1 MLKSFRILKRPFEFV
16 PDGRGMSTRVRTF
29 TAMEANGQ
37 RVLIIGATSG
47 IGRALAE
54 LLLSSGNVVGITGR
68 RETLL
73 GELHSRW
80 PDRCHFRAF
89 DVTDTGT
96 CVRNLETLVNEMGGV
111 DVVVI
116 SAGGGDVNP
125 ALDFALEERMI
136 ELNVR
141 AFTQLVDWA
150 FNYFKRRGGGHLAAI
165 SSVAGMRGSRQAP
178 AYSAT
183 KAYQIAYLQG
193 LRQKA
198 RKEQTGITV
207 TDICPGFVDTPAA
220 KSPTRFWVA
229 SLPKAARQ
237 IQDGLRKRRKV
248 IYVTSR
254 WRLVAFLFRQLPGPL
269 HERL

>member
-1 MLKSFRILKRPFEFV
+1 
-16 PDGRGMSTRVRTF
+16 MSAMVRTF
-29 TAMEANGQ
+29 TAMGRNEQ

-47 IGRALAE
+47 IGRALAG
-54 LLLSSGNVVGITGR
+54 LLASEGHIVGATGR
-68 RETLL
+68 REGLL
-73 GELHSRW
+73 RELDSSW
-80 PDRCHFRAF
+80 PGKCYFRAF
-89 DVTDTGT
+89 DVTDTDT
-96 CVRNLETLVNEMGGV
+96 CIGHLEAVVADMGGV

-125 ALDFALEERMI
+125 DLDFALEKRMI
-136 ELNVR
+136 DLNVG
-141 AFTQLVDWA
+141 AFTQVADWA
-150 FNYFKRRGGGHLAAI
+150 FTYFKHRGGGHLAAI

-198 RKEQTGITV
+198 RKEQVGITV

-229 SLPKAARQ
+229 PLPKAARQ
-237 IQDGLRKRRKV
+237 IYDGLCKRRKV
-248 IYVTSR
+248 IYITRR
-254 WRLVAFLFRQLPGPL
+254 WRVVAFLFRQLPGWL